1 MPRAHQRPEWPFSL
15 SGAVINPDVYLPY
28 SVATITLLAHTH
40 ATYNR
45 LVTVHGSYSTLLM

>member
-1 MPRAHQRPEWPFSL
+1 MCTTPCAQRPEWPFSL
-15 SGAVINPDVYLPY
+15 SSGAVINPDVYLPY

-45 LVTVHGSYSTLLM
+45 